1 MDKTKPSTD
10 RARLDSTPWGRYGT
24 DMYSIRTSHPIDILL
39 CLDLTGSSEDEAGV
53 VDADDD
59 DDDSLL
65 STLVLRTAAILHC

>member
-1 MDKTKPSTD
+1 
-10 RARLDSTPWGRYGT
+10 
-24 DMYSIRTSHPIDILL
+24 MYSIRTSHPIDILL